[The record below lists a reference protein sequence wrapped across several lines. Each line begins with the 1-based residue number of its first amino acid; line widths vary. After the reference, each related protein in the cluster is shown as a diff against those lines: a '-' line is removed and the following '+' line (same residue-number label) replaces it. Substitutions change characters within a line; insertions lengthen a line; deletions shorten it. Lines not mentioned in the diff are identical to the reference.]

1 MRPAAPLLDTL
12 RALRRNFDDG
22 FAQAPAPAGAAPEA
36 MLAIRVG
43 ADPYALRLAQIAGL
57 HLDRRVT
64 ALPSALPALLGVS
77 GFRGQIAPV
86 YDLAALLGYAA
97 AAAPRWLVL
106 VRGAQPLAL
115 AFDCFECHFSA
126 APGQLAPAAA
136 GTTDAAGA
144 AARACVGGAVA
155 IDGEPG
161 ARALIE
167 LPLLLDDIRR
177 QADLA
182 LRQRSLSS

>member
-1 MRPAAPLLDTL
+1 MAGEMALADML
-12 RALRRNFDDG
+12 RALRADFDDG
-22 FAQAPAPAGAAPEA
+22 FAPAPAPAAAAPQA

-43 ADPYALRLAQIAGL
+43 DDAYALRLDQIAGL
-57 HLDRRVT
+57 HADRRVT

-115 AFDCFECHFSA
+115 AFDTFECHFSV
-126 APGQLAPAAA
+126 APERIVP
-136 GTTDAAGA
+136 AGA
-144 AARACVGGAVA
+144 AQSWLCGTVEGEVAGGPAARPL
-155 IDGEPG
+155 I
-161 ARALIE
+161 AL
-167 LPLLLDDIRR
+167 PALLDEIRR
-177 QADLA
+177 QTDLA
-182 LRQRSLSS
+182 LRQRSASS

>member
-1 MRPAAPLLDTL
+1 MKPGAAASAASADALA
-12 RALRRNFDDG
+12 ALRREFDDA
-22 FAQAPAPAGAAPEA
+22 FARAPAPAAAAAQP

-43 ADPYALRLAQIAGL
+43 GHPYALRLAQIAGL
-57 HLDRRVT
+57 HADRHVT

-86 YDLAALLGYAA
+86 YDLAVLLGYPA

-106 VRGAQPLAL
+106 VRGAQPQPLAL
-115 AFDCFECHFSA
+115 AFERFDCHFLA
-126 APGQLAPAAA
+126 APEQVLA
-136 GTTDAAGA
+136 AAGA
-144 AARACVGGAVA
+144 AARDCVRGAVA
-155 IDGEPG
+155 QGGEAG

-167 LPLLLDDIRR
+167 LPALRDEIRR

-182 LRQRSLSS
+182 LRQRSFSP